1 MSVPVPAARFT
12 SLSRPLRLFFLATV
26 VNMLG
31 SGALFGFV
39 LIYFHE
45 VRGLSL
51 GQAGAAVAAESLT
64 IVGLTPSAGW
74 MSDRFGARRT
84 LAIGC
89 VVSIAAGV
97 SYAFVASF
105 GAALAVS
112 VLLGIGTALWY
123 PAQSALL
130 ALIVTAEM
138 RPAVS
143 AFQRTALNL
152 GAALGGLVGGFVVR
166 DGSLAS
172 FRVLF
177 GLNVTT
183 YVVFLGVLTAM
194 PSGRVGMTHRRPG
207 EPAGFRT
214 IFADRFFLN
223 LLVSDVAIAL
233 GFGFLWAFTPA
244 YASQRGVS
252 KATIGALFAAGAVT
266 VTVAQVPTLRLVSGR
281 DRMRC
286 LAVMDAW
293 FALAFALLLATT
305 RSGPGV
311 LVAALV
317 LSQVLGGFGEALL
330 GAVRQPLT
338 ADLAPSALVGRYY
351 GLATLVFQGCMG
363 LANALGGVV
372 MEHSL
377 VAVWAIPF
385 AVSLAGV
392 GGSLVLRRRIPRHLL
407 LSP

>member
-1 MSVPVPAARFT
+1 MQW
-12 SLSRPLRLFFLATV
+12 FFVATV
-26 VNMLG
+26 INMLG

-51 GQAGAAVAAESLT
+51 GQAGAAVAAGSLT
-64 IVGLTPSAGW
+64 VVALTPAGGW

-89 VVSIAAGV
+89 VVAIVAGV
-97 SYAFVASF
+97 AYAFAGSF
-105 GAALAVS
+105 AAALAVS
-112 VLLGIGTALWY
+112 VLLGVGNALWY
-123 PAQSALL
+123 PSQSALL

-138 RPAVS
+138 RPTVS

-152 GAALGGLVGGFVVR
+152 GAALGGLVGGLIVH

-183 YVVFLGVLTAM
+183 YVVFLGVLTGM
-194 PSGRVGMTHRRPG
+194 PPGRVGAAHDHHG
-207 EPAGFRT
+207 QGAGMRT
-214 IFADRFFLN
+214 ILADRFFVG

-233 GFGFLWAFTPA
+233 GFGFLWAFAPA
-244 YASQRGVS
+244 YASQQGVS
-252 KATIGALFAAGAVT
+252 KATIGGLFAVGAVT
-266 VTVAQVPTLRLVSGR
+266 VTLAQVPTLHLVSGR

-286 LAVMDAW
+286 LAAMDAW
-293 FALAFALLLATT
+293 FALAFGVLLVTT
-305 RSGPGV
+305 QARPGV
-311 LVAALV
+311 LVGALV
-317 LSQVLGGFGEALL
+317 VSQVLGGFGEALL

-338 ADLAPSALVGRYY
+338 ADLAPPGLVGRYY
-351 GLATLVFQGCMG
+351 GLATMVFQGFMG
-363 LANALGGVV
+363 LANAFGGVV

-377 VAVWAIPF
+377 IAVWAIPL
-385 AVSLAGV
+385 AVSIAGV
-392 GGSLVLRRRIPRHLL
+392 AGSLALRRHIPRHLIL
-407 LSP
+407 NP